1 MNNEERIE
9 NSLKLKALEII
20 KKYAEATAKPAP
32 EQEKVELGNGAGKLT

>member
-1 MNNEERIE
+1 VAVTDEDF
-9 NSLKLKALEII
+9 EII